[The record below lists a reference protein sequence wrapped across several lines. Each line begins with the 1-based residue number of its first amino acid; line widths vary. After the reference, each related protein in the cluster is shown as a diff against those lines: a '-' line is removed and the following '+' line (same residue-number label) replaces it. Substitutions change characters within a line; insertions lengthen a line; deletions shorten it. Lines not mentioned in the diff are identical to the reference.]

1 MNDPHVVALIYQ
13 IEHGRS
19 VDYSKAKL
27 LDHGAAEFRIKV
39 KDSSVHFE
47 FKDHYATKEAAREV
61 LEDYIREWEF
71 VAGLRRGPNCFKLK
85 FDRAEIMDRKPTPTP
100 GVVNISGTIRSGVP
114 TFSARAT
121 IMLRSYPPP
130 PSGIK
135 ITPDVQTMWDR
146 YMGYRQGREPL
157 ASMAYFCLDTLEDPE
172 GKRAAADKYQISS
185 NVLKKIRRLSST
197 RGGQQARKASGMV
210 RDLTN
215 QEHRFLEEA
224 IKALIYRVA
233 ETAHNPNSDLRKISL
248 SDISTA

>member
-1 MNDPHVVALIYQ
+1 MYDPHVVALIYQ

-19 VDYSKAKL
+19 VDYSTAKL
-27 LDHGAAEFRIKV
+27 LDHEAAGFRIKV
-39 KDSSVHFE
+39 KDGSVRFE

-85 FDRAEIMDRKPTPTP
+85 FDRAEIVDRKPTP

-114 TFSARAT
+114 TLSARAT

-130 PSGIK
+130 PSAIK

-157 ASMAYFCLDTLEDPE
+157 ASMAYFCLDVLEHPE
-172 GKRAAADKYQISS
+172 GKRAAAHKYQISS
-185 NVLKKIRRLSST
+185 KLLAKIRQLSST
-197 RGGQQARKASGMV
+197 RGGQEARKASGRV

-215 QEHRFLEEA
+215 QEHRFLQEA
-224 IKALIYRVA
+224 IKALIYRAA

-248 SDISTA
+248 SDISSA